1 VDPEDVVHV
10 LGRMVGT
17 VRSGGEVLDLQVIRP
32 TPRIEAGGRLLYE
45 YGETPLL
52 AKADAARAAVDSL
65 VAEGKLTEDATDE
78 HDVLTH
84 YPTGGDLVE
93 HGRLPERSS
102 LPAEIVPM
110 LQRLASPCVIR
121 ERSLLRRLAVA

>member
-1 VDPEDVVHV
+1 MNV
-10 LGRMVGT
+10 LRKMVGA

-32 TPRIEAGGRLLYE
+32 TPRIEADGRLLCD

-52 AKADAARAAVDSL
+52 AKADAARAAIDLL
-65 VAEGKLTEDATDE
+65 VAEGILTEMATDE

-93 HGRLPERSS
+93 HGRLPERSP
-102 LPAEIVPM
+102 LPAEIVP
-110 LQRLASPCVIR
+110 RLRALDRPCAIR